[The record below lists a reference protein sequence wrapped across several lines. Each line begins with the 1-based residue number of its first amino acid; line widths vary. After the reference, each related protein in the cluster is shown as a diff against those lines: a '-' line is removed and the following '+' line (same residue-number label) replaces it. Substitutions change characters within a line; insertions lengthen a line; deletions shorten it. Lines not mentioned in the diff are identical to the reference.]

1 MPWRLLCRREALLA
15 RQRGNIDVVTTG
27 TVDKPRL
34 DFSSPRWRAFDDH
47 AIFEVQLNP
56 KNSVNAANTATPA
69 TMAKTARKKPGWEQ
83 SQPGLNFCD
92 ASVPRGDVRVAR

>member
-1 MPWRLLCRREALLA
+1 LLAAMPWRLLCRREALLA

-47 AIFEVQLNP
+47 AIFELQLDF
-56 KNSVNAANTATPA
+56 V
-69 TMAKTARKKPGWEQ
+69 
-83 SQPGLNFCD
+83 LC
-92 ASVPRGDVRVAR
+92 